1 MAVPLVRQPP
11 QNNESSTRIKRAAES
26 EPEGRSAL
34 LPGPPARE
42 VEMKI
47 PRGMPVL
54 PGGRRMPP
62 LPVRL
67 RESLEPLRRSLA
79 PLRRSLA
86 PLRRSLAPFLGKA
99 ANETDASEAEET
111 DASEVDA
118 DEAALTPKRRWPLVA
133 LLLVILAA
141 GAAVAYVLAGRG

>member
-1 MAVPLVRQPP
+1 MAAPLVRQKQP
-11 QNNESSTRIKRAAES
+11 QPSQLESATRIKRAEDQS
-26 EPEGRSAL
+26 ELEERSAL
-34 LPGPPARE
+34 NPSPPTRE
-42 VEMKI
+42 VRMKI

-86 PLRRSLAPFLGKA
+86 PLLGIPA
-99 ANETDASEAEET
+99 TPPSTERVSDASPAFK
-111 DASEVDA
+111 
-118 DEAALTPKRRWPLVA
+118 PRRWPLLVA
-133 LLLVILAA
+133 LVLLLAV
-141 GAAVAYVLAGRG
+141 GAAAAWWFLGRPR

>member
-1 MAVPLVRQPP
+1 MAAPRVRQQP
-11 QNNESSTRIKRAAES
+11 QNNESSTRIKRADES
-26 EPEGRSAL
+26 APGLGERDDRSAVM
-34 LPGPPARE
+34 PVPPTRE
-42 VEMKI
+42 VKMKI

-86 PLRRSLAPFLGKA
+86 PLLGPVP
-99 ANETDASEAEET
+99 EAGDLDEE
-111 DASEVDA
+111 
-118 DEAALTPKRRWPLVA
+118 ALTPKRRSPLAVAILVMAMAGA
-133 LLLVILAA
+133 LLLL
-141 GAAVAYVLAGRG
+141 LRR